1 MAGAK
6 PKENVQKV
14 KAAEIVAEAL
24 RREIVTGNLRPGDK
38 LLPEHLLQEQF
49 GVSRP
54 TLREA
59 MRMLEAESLVRISRG
74 QHGGAT
80 VIAPSKSVVARQVGI
95 FLQREGATLA
105 DLWQARMQIEP
116 AAVALTTSGPQR
128 AATVAALKANLD
140 AARLELEEPIGFARL
155 STQFVELLLQGCGN
169 HTLRLFAL
177 LMEDMVQRQYTHDF
191 VPNYV
196 APVVGVNMRSL
207 NIRAR
212 EKLIALIEAGKAA
225 EAEAHWRNY
234 LQAVAQQISAY
245 RAGMPIDVLRQP
257 LEEGRK
263 AVNLLRSKPA
273 ETAKAAR
280 RRKQA

>member
-1 MAGAK
+1 MAGAR
-6 PKENVQKV
+6 PKEITQKV
-14 KAAEIVAEAL
+14 KAAEVVAEAL

-59 MRMLEAESLVRISRG
+59 MRMLEAEALVRISRG

-80 VIAPSKSVVARQVGI
+80 VSAPNKAVVARQVGV

-105 DLWQARMQIEP
+105 DLWQARMHIEP
-116 AAVALTTSGPQR
+116 MAVALAASNIQR
-128 AATVAALKANLD
+128 DVTVSALKANIV
-140 AARLELEEPIGFARL
+140 AARAEIDEPIGFARI
-155 STQFVELLLQGCGN
+155 SAQFVEILLQGCGN
-169 HTLRLFAL
+169 HTLRLFSL

-191 VPNYV
+191 VPNYA
-196 APVVGVNMRSL
+196 APVVGVNMRNL
-207 NIRAR
+207 NLRAR
-212 EKLIALIEAGKAA
+212 EKLIGLIETGKSS

-234 LQAVAQQISAY
+234 LEAVAKQISAY
-245 RAGMPIDVLRQP
+245 RASMPIDVLRQP

-263 AVNLLRSKPA
+263 AVNLLRAKPGR
-273 ETAKAAR
+273 TAKAPP
-280 RRKQA
+280 RRKRA